1 MALCHQHRQPKV
13 NLAVRYYDE
22 FKLICDPFY
31 NRLPHKQQTRV
42 SSKLSYDLVYLG
54 RRKQGTWTFQLS
66 LEGSGDRMD
75 LVLRQAYQ
83 RRRELP
89 SQAKRTLRLPL
100 YFDGNSSTI
109 HVGYRNKAINELD
122 LGRPPQPNDL
132 GEVDMGVSSE
142 DESDQDSDVES
153 VMESAPEETASRITE
168 ASTAATGSSTGE
180 DDMFTSSIFS
190 VVDSWAFQGGEQPD
204 ANAEIQVHQVEV
216 SPIFDGLPS
225 PRKKRRGGGKASTL
239 SSRRVEPYGQAWA
252 RRAQNGFLS

>member
-1 MALCHQHRQPKV
+1 M
-13 NLAVRYYDE
+13 RYYDE
-22 FKLICDPFY
+22 FKLICDPFFD
-31 NRLPHKQQTRV
+31 RLPRKQQARV

-75 LVLRQAYQ
+75 LVLQQSYQ

-109 HVGYRNKAINELD
+109 HVGYRNKAIDELD
-122 LGRPPQPNDL
+122 LGLPPQPNDL
-132 GEVDMGVSSE
+132 GEVDIDVSSE
-142 DESDQDSDVES
+142 GPEQDSDVES
-153 VMESAPEETASRITE
+153 VMESAPETASRITE
-168 ASTAATGSSTGE
+168 AGTAATGSSTGE
-180 DDMFTSSIFS
+180 DEMFTSAMFS
-190 VVDSWAFQGGEQPD
+190 VTDSWAFQGGEQPD
-204 ANAEIQVHQVEV
+204 PNAEIHIHQVEV
-216 SPIFDGLPS
+216 SPIFDGLPA
-225 PRKKRRGGGKASTL
+225 PRKIRSGGRKASTP